1 MNYRAWQVNRPD
13 MGKAKRLAHAI
24 GAPMLLARILVA
36 RGLDTPE
43 KAAELL
49 IQDQPLSDP
58 FLLKDMDKA
67 VARIEHALDCQEPI
81 VVFGDYDVDGVTATA
96 LLFEHL
102 RGMGANVRCMLPSR
116 EGDGYG
122 LSRRALESVAAKGY
136 KLVITV
142 DNGISAVQEAAFA
155 KELGLDLIITDHH
168 LAPAELPQAI
178 AVVDPRRSDDTSP
191 FKAMCGAGVA
201 FKLCAALEGC
211 DPNDLLEFCGDLAA
225 IGTIADV
232 MPLLGE
238 NRTLVKAGLR
248 SLCNTERP
256 GLVAL
261 MEAAGLGDKPV
272 TAENVSF
279 ALAPRLNAAGR
290 MNSAAQALQLLLAE
304 DPDRAEQLAN
314 ELCQCNTARQQAEQE
329 IMAQVEAQLA
339 ADPARKNDRV
349 IVLWGEKYHSG
360 VIGIVASRIVER
372 YGRPVLLIS
381 LENGEG
387 KGSGRSIEGFNL
399 HSAISACADLLVRYG
414 GHALAAGLTICQDNL
429 EEFRRRINE
438 WAAREYPVMQQPPL
452 HLDVAVDLSELTV
465 EEIQGL
471 DYLAPCGSG
480 NPSPLFLLEDAVID
494 GVYPMSD
501 GRHSRLRLRQKGHTI
516 YAAWFG
522 ITPQQLA
529 YTVGDRVDAALSFSV
544 YQSAHGG
551 PMLSARIKEVRPAG
565 LSNEAVEQAALFEA
579 FRSGAQLTREQKNV
593 LLPQRA
599 DSVALYRTVQ
609 AGGISAEDLR
619 PLFAKMGAQNTGK
632 ALVSLAAL
640 CQVGLV
646 GQREVEGS
654 QRLTPLP
661 TKEKKDLTRAPILRA
676 LEV

>member
-58 FLLKDMDKA
+58 FLLKDMDRA
-67 VARIEHALDCQEPI
+67 VERIERALDLEEPI

-142 DNGISAVQEAAFA
+142 DNGISAVEEAAYA

-168 LAPAELPQAI
+168 LAPDELPQAV

-191 FKAMCGAGVA
+191 FKALCGAGVA

-225 IGTIADV
+225 IGTVADV
-232 MPLLGE
+232 MPLVGE
-238 NRTLVKAGLR
+238 NRTLVKAGLQALR
-248 SLCNTERP
+248 NTERP
-256 GLVAL
+256 GLLAL
-261 MEAAGLGDKPV
+261 MEAAGLEGKPIS
-272 TAENVSF
+272 AENVSF

-290 MNSAAQALQLLLAE
+290 MNSAALALQLLLAE
-304 DPDRAEQLAN
+304 DPDRAEQLAD
-314 ELCQCNTARQQAEQE
+314 ELCRCNTARQEAEQE

-349 IVLWGEKYHSG
+349 IVLWGENYHSG
-360 VIGIVASRIVER
+360 VIGIVASRVVER
-372 YGRPVLLIS
+372 YGRPALLIS

-399 HSAISACADLLVRYG
+399 HSAISACGDLLVRYG
-414 GHALAAGLTICQDNL
+414 GHALAAGLTIRQEQL
-429 EEFRRRINE
+429 EEFRMRINE

-452 HLDVAVDLSELTV
+452 KLDVAVELGDLNV
-465 EEIQGL
+465 EEVQGL
-471 DYLAPCGSG
+471 DYLAPCGNG
-480 NPSPLFLLEDAVID
+480 NPAPLFLLENAVID
-494 GVYPMSD
+494 GVYPVSD
-501 GRHSRLRLRQKGHTI
+501 GRHSRLRLRQNGHTI

-522 ITPQQLA
+522 VSPQQLA
-529 YTVGDRVDAALSFSV
+529 YGEGDHVDVALSFSV
-544 YQSAHGG
+544 YQNARSG

-609 AGGISAEDLR
+609 AGGVSAEDLR

-632 ALVSLAAL
+632 ALVSLTAL

-654 QRLTPLP
+654 QRLAPLP